1 MTAWRTEVTFEPHPD
16 LPPLRMDV
24 TEERVTPGPGR
35 PEYAPAFAAWCR
47 KAAATWAARDS
58 EARTE
63 EVIERLRPRLEAW
76 YGDDF
81 AARKLRKL
89 RTAVRARTAATL
101 QPLMEREMLRRYGA
115 LIDAA
120 LAASLEDAAGD
131 EGAA

>member
-24 TEERVTPGPGR
+24 TEERVTPGSGR
-35 PEYAPAFAAWCR
+35 PEYAPAFAEWCR
-47 KAAATWAARDS
+47 KAATTWAARDS
-58 EARTE
+58 DARAE
-63 EVIERLRPRLEAW
+63 EVIERLRARLEAW

-81 AARKLRKL
+81 ATRKLRKL
-89 RTAVRARTAATL
+89 RTAVRASAAETL
-101 QPLMEREMLRRYGA
+101 QPLMEREMLRHYGA

-120 LAASLEDAAGD
+120 LAASLEDEVGD

>member
-35 PEYAPAFAAWCR
+35 PGYAPAFAAWCR
-47 KAAATWAARDS
+47 KAAAAWAARD
-58 EARTE
+58 ADDRADAA
-63 EVIERLRPRLEAW
+63 VERLRPRLEAS
-76 YGDDF
+76 YGNDF
-81 AARKLRKL
+81 AARKLH
-89 RTAVRARTAATL
+89 
-101 QPLMEREMLRRYGA
+101 MLRRYGA

-120 LAASLEDAAGD
+120 LAASLEDAVDD

>member
-1 MTAWRTEVTFEPHPD
+1 MTAWRTEVTFEPHPG

-24 TEERVTPGPGR
+24 TGERVTPGPGR
-35 PEYAPAFAAWCR
+35 PDYAPAFAAWCR
-47 KAAATWAARDS
+47 KAPATWAARDS
-58 EARTE
+58 DARAE

-81 AARKLRKL
+81 ATRKLRKL
-89 RTAVRARTAATL
+89 RAEVGAHAAATL
-101 QPLMEREMLRRYGA
+101 QPLMEREMLRHYGA

-120 LAASLEDAAGD
+120 LAASLEDAVDD

>member
-1 MTAWRTEVTFEPHPD
+1 MTAWRTEVTLHPHPD

-24 TEERVTPGPGR
+24 TDERVTPGPGR

-47 KAAATWAARDS
+47 KAAAAWAARDS
-58 EARTE
+58 DARAEEAVE
-63 EVIERLRPRLEAW
+63 KLRPRLEAW
-76 YGDDF
+76 YGEDF
-81 AARKLRKL
+81 AARKLGRL
-89 RTAVRARTAATL
+89 RAEARARAAEAL

-120 LAASLEDAAGD
+120 LAASLEDAVDD